1 MRISVQFSL
10 QFLGQIF
17 WCQTTLHLEK
27 TALLLLGWQL
37 ILTLFFFCGS
47 SCLPKHVFLQNCH
60 CTPVTLFAVLMRPAI
75 PRKNCTETHTHKKKI
90 VEEVCNFPLASL
102 SLILSLL
109 FRRNKKVKNF
119 WKQLFIS
126 EQLIF
131 VLLLQNLKVWRFFFF
146 FFFCLVKDVI
156 NTSMIT

>member
-10 QFLGQIF
+10 QFLGKIF

-75 PRKNCTETHTHKKKI
+75 PRKNCTETHTKKKI

-131 VLLLQNLKVWRFFFF
+131 VLLLLQILKLWRFFFVR
-146 FFFCLVKDVI
+146 LVKDVI